1 MNALPNLTDHIL
13 LKSSSQPDFY
23 DRSVSAKGQGGP
35 RLSLG
40 NALINVHSQEFVVVD
55 GKKFRMTRSPRAS
68 LMTNGFDGSCASDSQ
83 DPLKKALDNANAI
96 ISRQNDQIL
105 KQVKQIESLTR
116 QLNLEHIN
124 GEDGIRRM
132 TGSMSSDTTHDGWQ
146 STQSSRSG
154 SALAARRRAEAIES
168 GQKLSDLTEMDSPPT
183 SNTSIKLDNN
193 NGIKKRPTITIKTS
207 DGDST
212 AVTTDERDGNY
223 EVPHCLLE
231 SLQYDDKRHNQQKG
245 VAPDRS
251 PALSDMSLSP
261 SPNQIVIAVTP
272 TKDGATGAK
281 PPKGLAARLAMGS
294 QDRRKLASGGRR
306 KLISSPMNGSTPTN
320 GLSPAR
326 HNNDKD
332 SDCLSD
338 AGSHLSHA
346 PFQWKTLGSGGGSDD
361 VHLFIAHDNPQVGST
376 VATRLRTEGSMHVMI
391 ESKDSSGQIC
401 FLLASIVYSGPIEN
415 VEGVDLENPRGSQ
428 FIVCSKMTAIK
439 ADMKS
444 LPTRIRGDILEVDF
458 EYALSKGKHD
468 VSSKKLIALFLSN
481 CTARVEVILD
491 PSHTNMWY
499 PYFEGTRKMAPQ
511 FRSQGVGYIRLGDEM
526 SNYGSAFLSLDAGLT
541 YMDGGATSIV
551 ADKNYELSPSMIRT
565 FPGGLMQ
572 HSDEVKEAGELSF
585 SSRSAASS
593 QQLNLTPTSEQ
604 KKAQERRRSRLTSS
618 SFDTGNS
625 PNEDG
630 RSPQV
635 LMSSTSAPCSFR
647 RSNSYS
653 LCKEL
658 EEVKEALQLLG
669 DPDFK
674 WTERVESLRRLHT
687 VMMNISG
694 HGGHSNDLPSALLIE
709 ILSALTQCVTK
720 QKNPHVLRS
729 AVCCIRVVGAFAS
742 NSPTCNVSW
751 KSLLLE
757 TIHLLRSVT
766 KPVYEEAKDTLI
778 GLQMG
783 SAGTPKWTLSM
794 NQLNLMLPDIIAGPR
809 GKGSGAASNSNKVV
823 QWLDNMIC
831 NEIDNY
837 VDFLCRKNEM
847 FSNSSNN
854 SSNNDSNNEMKL
866 CEKADI
872 GTIFQKCYQLLLHRE
887 EVTRDAA
894 VAMTG
899 SLLIYDICQTTYRN
913 GNVSLKSTNGWN
925 SICSLNTAL
934 CAPKDAVT
942 SIRCDLSSKKE
953 KDISPVRASSTS
965 PEGLF
970 LASLSAASNK
980 ILSDLSKENHRIYER
995 VILAATQLL
1004 NLKVVESKN
1013 CREKGKT
1020 SSKETKLTFSDKNC
1034 DDSNSSNGNLD
1045 EDILSNSNGSG
1056 IAFRVEKDGRRISG
1070 PGSLTPPG
1078 GRSRKDLGNNNHNDL
1093 IDNSSR
1099 ASNVIARSFSF
1110 DGQRNDSDET
1120 KLNSVGMKI
1129 QKEKLA
1135 SDWFE
1140 LRLILQEIPR
1150 SEAVWTS
1157 LTQVRKTFLIRNF
1170 EFIYSFIYL
1179 FIYFDFIILYF
1190 VITFFLIFVLFS
1202 AILFLQYCLCLFFLP
1217 TLLFHFDRC
1226 CGQRRLFSLIYKMQ
1240 LQVLV

>member
-23 DRSVSAKGQGGP
+23 DRSVSAKGQGAP

-40 NALINVHSQEFVVVD
+40 NALVNVHSQEFVVVD

-68 LMTNGFDGSCASDSQ
+68 LMTNGFEGSCASDSQ

-124 GEDGIRRM
+124 GEDDTRRM
-132 TGSMSSDTTHDGWQ
+132 TGSISSDTTHDGWQ

-183 SNTSIKLDNN
+183 SNTSVKLDNH
-193 NGIKKRPTITIKTS
+193 NGVKKRPTITIKTS
-207 DGDST
+207 DGNST

-223 EVPHCLLE
+223 EVPHCQLD
-231 SLQYDDKRHNQQKG
+231 SLQYNDKRHNQQKG
-245 VAPDRS
+245 GLAPDRS

-261 SPNQIVIAVTP
+261 SPNQIVIALTP

-294 QDRRKLASGGRR
+294 QDRRKLATGGRR
-306 KLISSPMNGSTPTN
+306 KLISSPMNSSTPTN

-326 HNNDKD
+326 HKD
-332 SDCLSD
+332 DRDADCLSD
-338 AGSHLSHA
+338 AGSYLSHA
-346 PFQWKTLGSGGGSDD
+346 PFQWKTIGSGGGSDD

-439 ADMKS
+439 ADMKT

-458 EYALSKGKHD
+458 EFALSKGKHD
-468 VSSKKLIALFLSN
+468 VSSKKLLALFLSN

-526 SNYGSAFLSLDAGLT
+526 SNYGSAFLSLDAGMT

-572 HSDEVKEAGELSF
+572 HSDEVKEAGESSF
-585 SSRSAASS
+585 SSRSATSS
-593 QQLNLTPTSEQ
+593 QQLNLTPNSEQ

-635 LMSSTSAPCSFR
+635 LISSTSAPCSFR
-647 RSNSYS
+647 RSDSYS
-653 LCKEL
+653 LNKEL
-658 EEVKEALQLLG
+658 QEVKEALQLLE

-694 HGGHSNDLPSALLIE
+694 HGGSSNDLPCTLLIE
-709 ILSALTQCVTK
+709 ILSALIQCVTK

-794 NQLNLMLPDIIAGPR
+794 NQLNVMLPDIIAGPR

-831 NEIDNY
+831 NEVDNY
-837 VDFLCRKNEM
+837 VDNLCRKNEI
-847 FSNSSNN
+847 FSNN
-854 SSNNDSNNEMKL
+854 SNNNDNSNEIKL

-894 VAMTG
+894 VAMAG

-913 GNVSLKSTNGWN
+913 GNISLKSTNGWS

-970 LASLSAASNK
+970 LSSLSAASNR
-980 ILSDLSKENHRIYER
+980 ILNDLSKDNHRIYER
-995 VILAATQLL
+995 VLLAATQLL
-1004 NLKVVESKN
+1004 NSKVIESKN
-1013 CREKGKT
+1013 CREKVKT
-1020 SSKETKLTFSDKNC
+1020 GSKDTRLSLSDKNC
-1034 DDSNSSNGNLD
+1034 DDSSNVNVNCDDDL
-1045 EDILSNSNGSG
+1045 LNNSNGAG
-1056 IAFRVEKDGRRISG
+1056 IAFRVEKDGSGRRISA

-1078 GRSRKDLGNNNHNDL
+1078 GRVRKDHGNNNHNDL
-1093 IDNSSR
+1093 IDNVSR
-1099 ASNVIARSFSF
+1099 ASSIVARSFSF
-1110 DGQRNDSDET
+1110 DGERNDSDES
-1120 KLNSVGMKI
+1120 KLNSIGIKL

-1150 SEAVWTS
+1150 SEAMWSS
-1157 LTQVRKTFLIRNF
+1157 LTQVMRMSLNHKL
-1170 EFIYSFIYL
+1170 L
-1179 FIYFDFIILYF
+1179 FCLVTIYFYI
-1190 VITFFLIFVLFS
+1190 FL
-1202 AILFLQYCLCLFFLP
+1202 C
-1217 TLLFHFDRC
+1217 
-1226 CGQRRLFSLIYKMQ
+1226 
-1240 LQVLV
+1240 